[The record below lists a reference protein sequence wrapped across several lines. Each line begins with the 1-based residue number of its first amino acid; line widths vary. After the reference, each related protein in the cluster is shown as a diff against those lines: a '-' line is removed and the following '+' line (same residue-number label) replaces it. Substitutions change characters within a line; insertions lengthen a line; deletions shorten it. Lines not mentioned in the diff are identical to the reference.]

1 MIDPKRCTAT
11 NRAGEQCGRPPM
23 RGGKVCASHGGKS
36 PRVKRAAQRRLAEQE
51 ATREVAR
58 LSDARGPMTLTDV
71 YREMLNTAGLAVAW
85 RDVLEGKVSELEG
98 YAGTNGIGSEQVRAD
113 VVLFERA
120 MDRTAKVL
128 ELIARLDLDTRMA
141 QISAQQGEQ
150 VAGALRAGLDAAR
163 LSAGQREAA
172 EAAMLAELRRIAG
185 AG

>member
-36 PRVKRAAQRRLAEQE
+36 PRVLAASRRRLAEQE

-58 LSDARGPMTLTDV
+58 LSGARDPLTLTDV

-85 RDVLEGKVSELEG
+85 RDVLEQRVSALDE
-98 YAGTNGIGSEQVRAD
+98 YAGMNGIGSEQVRAD
-113 VVLFERA
+113 VALFERA

-128 ELIARLDLDTRMA
+128 ELIARLDLDTRMT

-150 VAGALRAGLDAAR
+150 VARALRAGMDAAG
-163 LSAGQREAA
+163 LSTGQREAA
-172 EAAMLAELRRIAG
+172 EAAMVAELRRIGG
-185 AG
+185 AR

>member
-1 MIDPKRCTAT
+1 MIDPKRCKAT

-23 RGGKVCASHGGKS
+23 HGGKVCASHGGKV
-36 PRVKRAAQRRLAEQE
+36 PNVKAAAQRRLAEQE

-58 LSDARGPMTLTDV
+58 LSDARGPLTISDV

-85 RDVLEGKVSELEG
+85 RDVLEAKVSELEG

-150 VAGALRAGLDAAR
+150 VARALRAGLDAAG

-172 EAAMLAELRRIAG
+172 EAAMVAELRRIGG
-185 AG
+185 AQ

>member
-36 PRVKRAAQRRLAEQE
+36 PRVLAASQRRLAEQE

-58 LSDARGPMTLTDV
+58 LSDARGPLTLPDV
-71 YREMLNTAGLAVAW
+71 YGEMLKTAGIAVAW
-85 RDVLEGKVSELEG
+85 RDALEGKVSALED
-98 YAGTNGIGSEQVRAD
+98 YSSVNGIGSEQVRAD

-128 ELIARLDLDTRMA
+128 ELIARLDLDSRMS

-150 VAGALRAGLDAAR
+150 VARALRAGLDAAG

-172 EAAMLAELRRIAG
+172 EAAMVAELRRIG
-185 AG
+185 SGR